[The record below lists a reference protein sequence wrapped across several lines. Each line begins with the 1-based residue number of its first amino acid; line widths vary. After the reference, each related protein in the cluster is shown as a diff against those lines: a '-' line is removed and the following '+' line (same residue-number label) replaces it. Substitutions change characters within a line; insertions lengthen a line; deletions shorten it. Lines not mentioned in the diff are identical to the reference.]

1 MLFKQL
7 FLHILVTQLKK
18 KKKKDNQEHDI
29 TDPFLA
35 LEIALARLNENTHH
49 SQNTPPQNH
58 EQPDVINNNNPLDA

>member
-1 MLFKQL
+1 M
-7 FLHILVTQLKK
+7 
-18 KKKKDNQEHDI
+18 DNQEHDI

-58 EQPDVINNNNPLDA
+58 EQPDVIIIRNA